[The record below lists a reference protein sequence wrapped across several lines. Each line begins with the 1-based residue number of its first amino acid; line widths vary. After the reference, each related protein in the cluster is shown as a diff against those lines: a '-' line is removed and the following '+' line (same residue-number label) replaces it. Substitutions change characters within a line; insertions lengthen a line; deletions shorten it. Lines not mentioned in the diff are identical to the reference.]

1 MVELTFGNQA
11 VKIEE
16 GELVSYKVDGYEII
30 HQKGSPG
37 WRNADTEMFP
47 IIGPTNEAD
56 FRVQTPNGEA
66 VQDQHG
72 LLRELAYTVVEKTN
86 TTAIFEKK
94 YTTGGKVKNS
104 KFPEKSS
111 EEFLEW
117 PYTFVFRKHF
127 AITSRGLGVEFQ
139 IKGDEN
145 MPFMLGYHP
154 AFKLNSPNP
163 ILITKDKEIP
173 LEEIKKEGNRA
184 LSVPNCSEIT
194 LVDSK
199 KINITTVGFGNFMLW
214 TEVDNM
220 VCIEPITFYPYAV
233 KQKKLSDG
241 FQELGRQSS
250 VFKVQISLV

>member
-1 MVELTFGNQA
+1 MVELTLENQA
-11 VKIEE
+11 VTIEE
-16 GELVSYKVDGYEII
+16 GELVSYQVGGYEII

-47 IIGPTNEAD
+47 IIGPTNTAN

-72 LLRELAYTVVEKTN
+72 LLRELEYTLVEKTK

-94 YTTGGKVKNS
+94 YTAGSIVKNS
-104 KFPEKSS
+104 KFPAKSS
-111 EEFLEW
+111 EEFLAW
-117 PYTFVFRKHF
+117 PYTFVFRKYF
-127 AITSRGLGVEFQ
+127 AITAKGLAIEFH
-139 IKGDEN
+139 ITGEEN

-154 AFKLNSPNP
+154 AFKLN
-163 ILITKDKEIP
+163 TKEPTLVTDTEKIS
-173 LEEIKKEGNRA
+173 LEEIKNAGNRA
-184 LSVPNCSEIT
+184 LSILDCSHVT

-233 KQKKLSDG
+233 KQENLSKGFLKLDT
-241 FQELGRQSS
+241 QPS